1 MIIWGSY
8 VMNKE
13 LKTGEFYCPHCS
25 NPRSFIHKLPRRWG
39 HLYWIPLIPMDKYD
53 SYIECQT
60 CKKTYNEQVL
70 DHDPRRDKA
79 AAETNLSALIGQIM
93 IHVAH
98 AQKTELSAPSITM
111 TIKDVLGLETLS
123 PQAEETYAVPMD
135 KNAMLDLVREHAGL
149 LTAKGQEIVLV
160 KSVGAIP
167 LTPEVGRLV
176 GEIGAAMGMTASH
189 VNGVLADLA
198 QNPAAPHLV
207 EPALVPS
214 QEQRATSA

>member
-8 VMNKE
+8 AMNKK

-25 NPRSFIHKLPRRWG
+25 NPRNFVHKRPRRWG
-39 HLYWIPLIPMDKYD
+39 HLYWIPLILMDTYD
-53 SYIECQT
+53 SYIECQA
-60 CKKTYNEQVL
+60 CKKTFNEQVL
-70 DHDPRRDKA
+70 DHDPRRAKA
-79 AAETNLSALIGQIM
+79 AAETNLSALIGQVM

-98 AQKTELSAPSITM
+98 AQKTELSAPSIAM
-111 TIKDVLGLETLS
+111 TIKDVLGLEKL
-123 PQAEETYAVPMD
+123 PPRAEETFAVPMD
-135 KNAMLDLVREHAGL
+135 KTAMLDLVREHAGL

-167 LTPEVGRLV
+167 LTPEVSGLV

-198 QNPAAPHLV
+198 QNPPALRLAEPTAAPSQGQ
-207 EPALVPS
+207 PA
-214 QEQRATSA
+214 ASA